1 MNLDTFIPIS
11 IWSKS
16 MRPSF
21 FSGHLLLI
29 RLGFLFFVLVLAH
42 VFHRGQQKTTIKM
55 CDDDTVIFHI
65 KIKQNRNGMEN
76 RHEKVFLG
84 NLNVWSFFLIFQSK
98 LMSCLQMNSQKLMM
112 GTLTFRKVKKQHR
125 RKNNF
130 GNVCGVRFF
139 LLLGKPKI

>member
-16 MRPSF
+16 MRPYF
-21 FSGHLLLI
+21 FRDISCWFGW
-29 RLGFLFFVLVLAH
+29 GFYFLFLVLAH

-55 CDDDTVIFHI
+55 CDDDTVQFHI
-65 KIKQNRNGMEN
+65 KIKQNRNGMKN
-76 RHEKVFLG
+76 RHEKAFLG

-130 GNVCGVRFF
+130 GYVCGVRFF